1 MNMKIL
7 NVLMSVAIVSTMS
20 FISCK
25 PKDADV
31 KAAIETKL
39 SAKPDM
45 ANAMVT
51 VNDGVATLAGECKD
65 AECKADCE
73 NMTKE
78 VKGVKSVV
86 NNLTIAAPPPPP
98 PAATAPTVSPDAT
111 LTQAVADATKDFA
124 GVTAAVN
131 DGIVTLTGTIKK
143 ADLPKLMQSVSS
155 LKPKK
160 IENKLT
166 VN

>member
-1 MNMKIL
+1 MNMKIV

-65 AECKADCE
+65 AECKALQHRH
-73 NMTKE
+73 
-78 VKGVKSVV
+78 SR
-86 NNLTIAAPPPPP
+86 
-98 PAATAPTVSPDAT
+98 
-111 LTQAVADATKDFA
+111 
-124 GVTAAVN
+124 
-131 DGIVTLTGTIKK
+131 
-143 ADLPKLMQSVSS
+143 LPSR
-155 LKPKK
+155 
-160 IENKLT
+160 
-166 VN
+166 

>member
-1 MNMKIL
+1 MKIV
-7 NVLMSVAIVSTMS
+7 NVLMAVAVVTTMS
-20 FISCK
+20 FIGCK

-31 KAAIETKL
+31 KAAVETKL

-73 NMTKE
+73 AMAKE

-86 NNLTIAAPPPPP
+86 NNLTVAAPPPPP
-98 PAATAPTVSPDAT
+98 SAPVTTTADDA
-111 LTQAVADATKDFA
+111 LTQSVTDATKDFA
-124 GVTAAVN
+124 SVNAAVN
-131 DGIVTLTGTIKK
+131 DGVVTLTG
-143 ADLPKLMQSVSS
+143 S
-155 LKPKK
+155 
-160 IENKLT
+160 
-166 VN
+166 

>member
-1 MNMKIL
+1 MKIV
-7 NVLMSVAIVSTMS
+7 NVLMAVAITSTVS

-98 PAATAPTVSPDAT
+98 PAAAVTVTPDAS
-111 LTQAVADATKDFA
+111 LTQAVTDATKDFA
-124 GVTAAVN
+124 GVAATVN
-131 DGIVTLTGTIKK
+131 DGIVTLTGKIKK
-143 ADLPKLMQSVSS
+143 ADLPKLMQSISA

-166 VN
+166 IN

>member
-1 MNMKIL
+1 MA
-7 NVLMSVAIVSTMS
+7 VAIVTSLGFM
-20 FISCK
+20 SCK
-25 PKDADV
+25 PKDADI

-51 VNDGVATLAGECKD
+51 VDDGVATIAGECKD
-65 AECKADCE
+65 ATCKADCE
-73 NMTKE
+73 AMTKE

-86 NNLTIAAPPPPP
+86 NNLTVAAPPPPP
-98 PAATAPTVSPDAT
+98 AAPVTTTADGALS
-111 LTQAVADATKDFA
+111 QSVADATKDFA
-124 GVTAAVN
+124 GVTATVN
-131 DGIVTLTGTIKK
+131 DGVVTLTGSIKK
-143 ADLPKLMQSVSS
+143 SDLAKLMQSLNS

>member
-1 MNMKIL
+1 MA
-7 NVLMSVAIVSTMS
+7 VAIVSTVS

-31 KAAIETKL
+31 KAEIETKL

-51 VNDGVATLAGECKD
+51 VNDGVATIAGECKD

-73 NMTKE
+73 KMTAE

-98 PAATAPTVSPDAT
+98 AAPTVTVTPDAS
-111 LTQAVADATKDFA
+111 LTQAVMDATKDFA
-124 GVTAAVN
+124 GVTATVN
-131 DGIVTLTGTIKK
+131 DGIVTLTGSIKK

-155 LKPKK
+155 LSRKK
-160 IENKLT
+160 SKIN
-166 VN
+166 